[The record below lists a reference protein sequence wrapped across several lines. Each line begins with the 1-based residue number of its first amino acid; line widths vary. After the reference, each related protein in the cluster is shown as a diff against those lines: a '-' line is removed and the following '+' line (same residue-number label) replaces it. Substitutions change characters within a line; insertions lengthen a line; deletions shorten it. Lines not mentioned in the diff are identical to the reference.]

1 MLGAMERKDRN
12 NVPSVGERNMGAKR
26 ATWFRRTSA
35 LSAGFRWNTSA
46 LQFNHDAIQFE
57 CAL

>member
-1 MLGAMERKDRN
+1 MERKDRN
-12 NVPSVGERNMGAKR
+12 NAPSAGERNMGAKR